1 MSEGGAGEARPLE
14 DLSFEEALQ
23 ELEGAV
29 QRLEGGDLA
38 LEEALALYE
47 RGMRLVQYC
56 NDLLDKA
63 ELQVEQ
69 VTVEGDQP

>member
-1 MSEGGAGEARPLE
+1 MSEGGGGEARPLE

-29 QRLEGGDLA
+29 QRLVEGDLA
-38 LEEALALYE
+38 LEDALALYE

-56 NDLLDKA
+56 SDLLDKA

-69 VTVEGDQP
+69 VTVESG

>member
-1 MSEGGAGEARPLE
+1 MSEDVRREAGDLA
-14 DLSFEEALQ
+14 DLSFEQALS
-23 ELEGAV
+23 ELEAAV
-29 QRLEGGDLA
+29 QRLEEGDLP

-69 VTVEGDQP
+69 VTVESG